1 MDWNNHTEYGAHEPA
16 RWSMV
21 AIVMAILALA
31 GLLMV
36 AISLALAR

>member
-1 MDWNNHTEYGAHEPA
+1 MDCDNHAEYGGPEPT

-21 AIVMAILALA
+21 AIVMAMLALA

-36 AISLALAR
+36 AISLALAG